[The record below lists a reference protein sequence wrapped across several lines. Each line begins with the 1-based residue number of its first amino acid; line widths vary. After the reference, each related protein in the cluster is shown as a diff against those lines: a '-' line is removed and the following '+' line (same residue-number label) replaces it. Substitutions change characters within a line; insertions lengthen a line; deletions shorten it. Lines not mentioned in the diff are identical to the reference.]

1 MLKWILFVLG
11 GLVGLILL
19 VLLVGALL
27 PRNHTASASTTLRQ
41 PADSV
46 WSVIRDLGGY
56 ADWWGEIEAVERA
69 ARGGRETW
77 EQRDRR
83 GQTMPIEV
91 VEATAPHRL
100 VTRIADE
107 SLPFGGT
114 WTFEIAESAAGST
127 LSLTEN
133 GEVRNPFF
141 RFMARFVFG
150 HHATIESFLRAVG
163 ERFGEEVTTV
173 RVADS

>member
-1 MLKWILFVLG
+1 MLKWFLVLLG
-11 GLVGLILL
+11 ALVGLVLL
-19 VLLVGALL
+19 VFLVGALL
-27 PRNHTASASTTLRQ
+27 PRHHVARASIALPQ
-41 PADSV
+41 PADTV
-46 WSVIRDLGGY
+46 WTVIRDLGGY
-56 ADWWGEIEAVERA
+56 ADWWREIEAVERA
-69 ARGGRETW
+69 DRGGRETW

-114 WTFEIAESAAGST
+114 WTFEIAESAGRST
-127 LSLTEN
+127 LTLTED

-150 HHATIESFLRAVG
+150 HYATIESFLQAVG
-163 ERFGEEVTTV
+163 QRFGEEVTIV
-173 RVADS
+173 RAAD